1 MRGSDYPLSW
11 SGSRVAAQISVSAMS
26 AHETATVTR
35 NGASNISLQSGRHD
49 SKVSVNTNTS
59 LRSHKEYLDSLI
71 PPTEEEIKQIGRV
84 QEAKEEEIIRKR
96 ISMDNPELSDE
107 ERINAAALIQRNYR
121 GYRERRQ
128 MQGMGLDPTSRWLE
142 ALREARY
149 RSWTTPKARA
159 SLDGVRIG
167 TDTDETREH
176 SEIDELKRS
185 AREKW
190 RKIGFI
196 AKRAA
201 GDEDSDIESEEVED
215 LPDEQ
220 REEKRRKRMQQNQK
234 RQKEAKMM
242 DLQ

>member
-1 MRGSDYPLSW
+1 M
-11 SGSRVAAQISVSAMS
+11 SR
-26 AHETATVTR
+26 HETLTV
-35 NGASNISLQSGRHD
+35 AKDESSNISLQNGRHD

-59 LRSHKEYLDSLI
+59 MRSHKEYLDSLI
-71 PPTEEEIKQIGRV
+71 PPTDEERKHISSV

-96 ISMDNPELSDE
+96 ISMENPELSDE
-107 ERINAAALIQRNYR
+107 ERTKAAALIQRNYR

-128 MQGMGLDPTSRWLE
+128 MQGMGLDPTSRWTE

-149 RSWTTPKARA
+149 RNWTTPRSRA
-159 SLDGVRIG
+159 SLDGVGTG
-167 TDTDETREH
+167 TDTDGTREH
-176 SEIDELKRS
+176 SELDELKRS

-196 AKRAA
+196 ARRAA
-201 GDEDSDIESEEVED
+201 GDEDSDIESDDDEED

-220 REEKRRKRMQQNQK
+220 REEKRRKRIEQNQK
-234 RQKEAKMM
+234 RQKEAKVL

>member
-1 MRGSDYPLSW
+1 
-11 SGSRVAAQISVSAMS
+11 MS
-26 AHETATVTR
+26 HNDTLTVTR
-35 NGASNISLQSGRHD
+35 DGSSNISLHSGRYD

-59 LRSHKEYLDSLI
+59 IRSHKEYLDSLI
-71 PPTEEEIKQIGRV
+71 PPTEEEMKHIGSV
-84 QEAKEEEIIRKR
+84 QEAKEEEIMRKR
-96 ISMDNPELSDE
+96 ISMDNLGLSDE
-107 ERINAAALIQRNYR
+107 ERKKAAALIQRNYR

-128 MQGMGLDPTSRWLE
+128 MQGMGLDPTSRWVE

-149 RSWTTPKARA
+149 RNWTTPKARS
-159 SLDGVRIG
+159 SLDGMGTG
-167 TDTDETREH
+167 TDTDGTREH
-176 SEIDELKRS
+176 SELDELKRS

-201 GDEDSDIESEEVED
+201 GDEDSDIESDEDED

-220 REEKRRKRMQQNQK
+220 REEKRRKRIEDNQK
-234 RQKEAKMM
+234 RQRQAKIL